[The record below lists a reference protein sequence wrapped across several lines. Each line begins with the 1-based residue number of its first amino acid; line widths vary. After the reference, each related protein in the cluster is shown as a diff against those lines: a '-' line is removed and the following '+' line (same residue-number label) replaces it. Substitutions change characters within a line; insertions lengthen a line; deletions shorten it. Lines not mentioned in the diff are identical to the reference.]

1 MSDPDREGHH
11 HAAAALNLAS
21 YHRCLDRIR
30 TTWPV
35 FRAKRDERLMQ
46 QERHGVAA
54 EKVAE
59 NILEDLFT
67 AVLDWSLGDLNN
79 QIEYA
84 DLVLTRLGIK
94 YLLIEVKRPG
104 ALAWN
109 RRAVEA
115 ALDQAQKYADQQGV
129 RCVGVSDGFML
140 YAADI
145 DHGVLRGRICVRL
158 DHAEPQEDLWWLSE
172 HGIYRPREDAEEVV
186 LRLLSKEA
194 PAADPGSSSAPHDGQ
209 LLHHRYKLPCH
220 CFGYVGDASDPS
232 TWKLPYCHA
241 DGSIDASRLPK
252 AIQAIL
258 TNYRGATVHGIPE
271 KAIPGVLARLEEAAR
286 QAGKMPDQSPETAT
300 VYHQLAEV
308 LAQLRREIPR

>member
-1 MSDPDREGHH
+1 MSDPDREGHQ

-35 FRAKRDERLMQ
+35 FRAKRDERLKQ

-67 AVLDWSLGDLNN
+67 TVLDWSLGDLNN
-79 QIEYA
+79 QIDY
-84 DLVLTRLGIK
+84 
-94 YLLIEVKRPG
+94 
-104 ALAWN
+104 
-109 RRAVEA
+109 
-115 ALDQAQKYADQQGV
+115 
-129 RCVGVSDGFML
+129 
-140 YAADI
+140 
-145 DHGVLRGRICVRL
+145 
-158 DHAEPQEDLWWLSE
+158 
-172 HGIYRPREDAEEVV
+172 
-186 LRLLSKEA
+186 
-194 PAADPGSSSAPHDGQ
+194 ADPGSSPAAHDGQ
-209 LLHHRYKLPCH
+209 LHPHKYKLPCQ